1 MTFERHPQSKCH
13 HDDDGR
19 AEDGRQELEEGRDLQ
34 NAGREAT
41 TLEDGAD
48 TRAKD
53 GAKVVWTEKSSGVKP
68 RNKGSEL
75 TRTFTVRSGESN
87 EYISSS
93 LLRTQC
99 QVVTPITN
107 LAQQLANTTNPGN
120 KSAPAIEDTPKQ
132 VNKIDNT
139 TDGTITIYQKVHME
153 K

>member
-1 MTFERHPQSKCH
+1 M
-13 HDDDGR
+13 
-19 AEDGRQELEEGRDLQ
+19 
-34 NAGREAT
+34 
-41 TLEDGAD
+41 
-48 TRAKD
+48 
-53 GAKVVWTEKSSGVKP
+53 WTEKSSGVKP

-132 VNKIDNT
+132 INKVDNT
-139 TDGTITIYQKVHME
+139 TDGTITIYQKVHRE